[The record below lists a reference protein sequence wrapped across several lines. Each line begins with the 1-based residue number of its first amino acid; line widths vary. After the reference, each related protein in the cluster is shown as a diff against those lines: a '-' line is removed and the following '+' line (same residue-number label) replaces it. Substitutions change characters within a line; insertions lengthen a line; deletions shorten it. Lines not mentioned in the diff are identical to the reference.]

1 MAEQLEAVRH
11 AEQLLREEELDL
23 FTAGGV
29 KRRCSHAEQLLREE
43 ELDREAEELVLQ
55 RLDAELLRERHKD
68 LRRLSRDAHLR
79 GGGRGGGGGV
89 ETGRVRCDEV

>member
-11 AEQLLREEELDL
+11 AEQLLW
-23 FTAGGV
+23 
-29 KRRCSHAEQLLREE
+29 KK
-43 ELDREAEELVLQ
+43 ELDREAEELVLK

-79 GGGRGGGGGV
+79 GGRAGWR
-89 ETGRVRCDEV
+89 RRR